1 MKKGEIRVMDYID
14 KMKLLKEY
22 EIKKAYKKLEEIQ
35 KNVNVPNNKIYR
47 YRPLNIYTIDELI
60 NEHVFL
66 SSPDIDDIFDTTV
79 INKGDEADGILA
91 AYCFSK
97 MYKEKIPQMEDTY
110 NFYVKFFEKINKK
123 MRKKI
128 RIACFTENNIN
139 VPMWQYYAEK
149 NTGICV
155 EYSIDV
161 KKFVDNNKDIYFL
174 PVIYTNDYNKYFP
187 YDLEENKKSKLLS
200 IICSVLKMEDWKFEK
215 EWRIIAPNNKKFNNN
230 PYVKLEISAI
240 YFGIETPESIKNV
253 IKGLI
258 DKKIS
263 LYEMKKELTGLE
275 QYKLDH

>member
-1 MKKGEIRVMDYID
+1 MDYID